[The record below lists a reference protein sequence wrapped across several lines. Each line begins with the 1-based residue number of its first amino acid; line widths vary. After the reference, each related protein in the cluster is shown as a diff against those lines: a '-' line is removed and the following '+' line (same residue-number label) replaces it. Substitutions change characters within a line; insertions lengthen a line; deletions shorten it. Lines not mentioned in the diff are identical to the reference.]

1 MAKSAFQVIAEFDQ
15 QIGSPGLVRT
25 MQVLKEQMYDL
36 DDELFDAYE
45 DFRNEIAQF
54 AKDFTQQKVVI

>member
-1 MAKSAFQVIAEFDQ
+1 MSKSAFRVIAEFDQ

-54 AKDFTQQKVVI
+54 ARDFTQQKVVI